1 MHAMARVTVAAVAG
15 VVLALIPP
23 MAAVGQGRQSATSRS
38 TSDTLDVIARIRREA
53 YEHSRVMALASYLTD
68 VVGPR
73 LTNSPNIRRAQAY
86 ARDQLRSWGI
96 RDARLER
103 WGPFG
108 RGWALEAIDV
118 SLTSPDVAPL
128 IAYPK
133 AWSAS
138 TEGPV
143 TGQPVILDVKSAAD
157 LERYRGQLMNRI
169 VLLSP
174 AGPIAPPAVAER
186 LTDAFLLNLAN
197 AGPPLA
203 GGSEFHPTAEQ
214 RAAAE
219 IEMAKWRLVY
229 SELPAVVIEDSP
241 GPSGSVYVT
250 AATVPPDAATG
261 SERHPWDANKPPVV
275 PQIVMAAE
283 HYNRL
288 IRLAALSVPF
298 TLRVNLATRYLDDD
312 VMSDNVIGEIPGSDL
327 SHEVVMFGGCLD
339 SWHTGTGATDNASG
353 AAVALEAMRI
363 LQTLDLHPRRSIR
376 VGLWS
381 AEEQGTLGSRAYV
394 AAHFGRR
401 VVGSNG
407 QVRIERGPEYEA
419 LAGYFNL
426 DWGAGRIRG
435 VYLQGNEAV
444 RPIFRAWLAPF
455 QDLGAS
461 TLTARGIGASD
472 HMSFDDIGLPGFQ
485 FIRDFW
491 EGRPTSAHT
500 NMDVYDRLS
509 AEDLEQSASV
519 VAAFAYQL
527 AMRDEKLPRK

>member
-1 MHAMARVTVAAVAG
+1 MNARVRATWVAAG
-15 VVLALIPP
+15 VVLALVSPTV
-23 MAAVGQGRQSATSRS
+23 AGQDTSSTPGAS
-38 TSDTLDVIARIRREA
+38 TSDALAVVARIRREA
-53 YEHSRVMALASYLTD
+53 YEHSQVMALASYLTD

-73 LTNSPNIRRAQAY
+73 LTNSPNIRRAQTY
-86 ARDQLRSWGI
+86 ARDQMRSGGI

-108 RGWALEAIDV
+108 RGWALEAIEV
-118 SLTSPDVAPL
+118 SLASPDVAPL
-128 IAYPK
+128 IAYAK
-133 AWSAS
+133 AWSPGTA
-138 TEGPV
+138 GPV
-143 TGQPVILDVKSAAD
+143 TGQPVILDVKAAAD
-157 LERYRGQLMNRI
+157 LERYRGQLRDRM
-169 VLLSP
+169 VLFSP
-174 AGPIAPPAVAER
+174 ARPIAPPVVPER
-186 LTDAFLLNLAN
+186 LSDAFLLALAN
-197 AGPPLA
+197 AEPPPA

-214 RAAAE
+214 HAAADL
-219 IEMAKWRLVY
+219 EMAKWRLVY
-229 SELPAVVIEDSP
+229 AESPAVVIEGSP
-241 GPSGSVYVT
+241 SPSGSVYVT
-250 AATVPPDAATG
+250 AAMVPPDGATG
-261 SERHPWDANKPPVV
+261 VDSHPWDGHRPPVV

-288 IRLAALSVPF
+288 IRLGALGVPF
-298 TLRVNLATRYLDDD
+298 TIRVNVAARYLDDD
-312 VMSDNVIGEIPGSDL
+312 LMSDNVIGEIPGSDL
-327 SHEVVMFGGCLD
+327 AREVVMFGGPLD

-376 VGLWS
+376 IGLWS
-381 AEEQGTLGSRAYV
+381 AEEQGRLGSQAYV
-394 AAHFGRR
+394 ATHFGRR
-401 VVGSNG
+401 VAGPDG
-407 QVRIERGPEYEA
+407 HVRIEPGPEYDA

-461 TLTARGIGASD
+461 TLTARGIGSSD
-472 HMSFDDIGLPGFQ
+472 HLSFDEVGLPGFQ

-491 EGRPTSAHT
+491 EGRPTPAHT

-509 AEDLEQSASV
+509 PEDLEQSASV
-519 VAAFAYQL
+519 AAAFAYQL

>member
-1 MHAMARVTVAAVAG
+1 MNARVRATVAAVVG
-15 VVLALIPP
+15 VVLARVPLTV
-23 MAAVGQGRQSATSRS
+23 AGQGSQSATGAPPSS
-38 TSDTLDVIARIRREA
+38 ALDVVGRIRREA
-53 YEHSRVMALASYLTD
+53 YEHSQVMALASYLTD

-73 LTNSPNIRRAQAY
+73 LTNSPNLRRAQAWT
-86 ARDQLRSWGI
+86 RDQLRSWGV

-108 RGWALEAIDV
+108 RGWALDAIEV
-118 SLTSPDVAPL
+118 SLASPDAAPL

-133 AWSAS
+133 AWSPGTA
-138 TEGPV
+138 GPV
-143 TGQPVILDVKSAAD
+143 VGQPVILDVKAAAD
-157 LERYRGQLMNRI
+157 LERYRGQLRNRI
-169 VLLSP
+169 VLFSP
-174 AGPIAPPAVAER
+174 AGPIAPPLMPER
-186 LTDAFLLNLAN
+186 LSDAFLLDLAN
-197 AGPPLA
+197 AGPPLP

-214 RAAAE
+214 RAAADL
-219 IEMAKWRLVY
+219 EMAKWRLVY
-229 SELPAVVIEDSP
+229 AESPSVVIEASP
-241 GPSGSVYVT
+241 GRSGSVYVT
-250 AATVPPDAATG
+250 AATVPPDGTTG
-261 SERHPWDANKPPVV
+261 LERHPWDANQPPVMS
-275 PQIVMAAE
+275 QIVMAPE

-288 IRLAALSVPF
+288 VRLGALGVPF

-312 VMSDNVIGEIPGSDL
+312 LMSDNVIGEIPGSDL
-327 SHEVVMFGGCLD
+327 SREVVMFGGPLD

-353 AAVALEAMRI
+353 AAVALEAIRI
-363 LQTLDLHPRRSIR
+363 LRTLDLHPRRSIR

-381 AEEQGTLGSRAYV
+381 AEEQGRLGSRAYV
-394 AAHFGRR
+394 AAHFGRQ
-401 VVGSNG
+401 VAGPDG
-407 QVRIERGPEYEA
+407 QMRIERGPEYDT

-455 QDLGAS
+455 QDVGAS
-461 TLTARGIGASD
+461 TLTTRGIGSSD

-519 VAAFAYQL
+519 VASFAYQL

>member
-1 MHAMARVTVAAVAG
+1 MTRTVAG
-15 VVLALIPP
+15 VVLAVVAP
-23 MAAVGQGRQSATSRS
+23 MTAVGQRAPSAPGLAS
-38 TSDTLDVIARIRREA
+38 SDVVARIRREA
-53 YEHSRVMALASYLTD
+53 YEHSQVMAIASYLTD

-73 LTNSPNIRRAQAY
+73 LTNSPNLRRAQAY
-86 ARDQLRSWGI
+86 ARDQLQSWGI

-108 RGWALEAIDV
+108 RGWALDAIDV
-118 SLTSPDVAPL
+118 SLASPDVAPL

-133 AWSAS
+133 AWSAG
-138 TEGPV
+138 TAGPV
-143 TGQPVILDVKSAAD
+143 TGQPVILDVKSPAD
-157 LERYRGQLMNRI
+157 LERYRGQLRNRI

-174 AGPIAPPAVAER
+174 ARPIAPPAQPER
-186 LTDAFLLNLAN
+186 LTDAFLLDLAN

-203 GGSEFHPTAEQ
+203 GGSEFHPTVAQ
-214 RAAAE
+214 RAAADL
-219 IEMAKWRLVY
+219 EMAKWRLVY
-229 SELPAVVIEDSP
+229 AESPAVVIEGSTA
-241 GPSGSVYVT
+241 PSGSVYVT
-250 AATVPPDAATG
+250 GAVVPPDAATG
-261 SERHPWDANKPPVV
+261 SDRNPWDANKPAVV
-275 PQIVMAAE
+275 PQIVMAAD

-288 IRLAALSVPF
+288 IRLGALGVPF

-312 VMSDNVIGEIPGSDL
+312 LMSDNVIGEIPGSDR

-339 SWHTGTGATDNASG
+339 SWHTGTGATDNAAG
-353 AAVALEAMRI
+353 AAVALEAMRV
-363 LQTLDLHPRRSIR
+363 LQALDLHPRRSIR

-381 AEEQGTLGSRAYV
+381 AEEQGTLGSQAYV

-401 VVGSNG
+401 VVGSDG
-407 QVRIERGPEYEA
+407 QARIERGPEYDT

-455 QDLGAS
+455 QDVGAS
-461 TLTARGIGASD
+461 TLTARGIGATD

-491 EGRPTSAHT
+491 EGHPNPGHT

-509 AEDLEQSASV
+509 AEDLQQSASL

-527 AMRDEKLPRK
+527 AMRDEKLPHK

>member
-1 MHAMARVTVAAVAG
+1 MKVRVRATLAAVAG
-15 VVLALIPP
+15 VVLALVPP
-23 MAAVGQGRQSATSRS
+23 TVVGQGSQSAASAS
-38 TSDTLDVIARIRREA
+38 PSGALDVVARIRREA
-53 YEHSRVMALASYLTD
+53 YEHSQVMALASYLTD

-86 ARDQLRSWGI
+86 ARDQLQSWGI

-108 RGWALEAIDV
+108 RGWALDAIEV
-118 SLTSPDVAPL
+118 NLASPDVAPL

-133 AWSAS
+133 AWSAG
-138 TEGPV
+138 TAGPV

-157 LERYRGQLMNRI
+157 LARYRGQLRNRI
-169 VLLSP
+169 VLFS
-174 AGPIAPPAVAER
+174 AAKPIAPPVVPER
-186 LTDAFLLNLAN
+186 LTDAFLLDLAN

-214 RAAAE
+214 RAAADLE
-219 IEMAKWRLVY
+219 EATWRLVY
-229 SELPAVVIEDSP
+229 AESPAVVIEGSP
-241 GPSGSVYVT
+241 GRSGSVYVT
-250 AATVPPDAATG
+250 AAMVPPDGATG
-261 SERHPWDANKPPVV
+261 PERHPWDANKPQVV
-275 PQIVMAAE
+275 PQIVMAPE

-288 IRLAALSVPF
+288 IRLGALGVPF

-312 VMSDNVIGEIPGSDL
+312 LMSDNVIGEIPGSDL
-327 SHEVVMFGGCLD
+327 SREVVMFGGCLD

-363 LQTLDLHPRRSIR
+363 LETLGLHPRRSIR

-401 VVGSNG
+401 VTDPDGH
-407 QVRIERGPEYEA
+407 VRIERGPEYDT

-444 RPIFRAWLAPF
+444 RPILRAWLAPF
-455 QDLGAS
+455 QDVGAS
-461 TLTARGIGASD
+461 TLTARGIGSSD

-509 AEDLEQSASV
+509 EEDLEQSASV
-519 VAAFAYQL
+519 VAAVAYQL

>member
-1 MHAMARVTVAAVAG
+1 MNVRVRATLTAVAG
-15 VVLALIPP
+15 AVLALVPP
-23 MAAVGQGRQSATSRS
+23 IVAAQGALSAPSATSEA
-38 TSDTLDVIARIRREA
+38 TDVVARIRREA
-53 YEHSRVMALASYLTD
+53 YEHSQVMALASYLTD

-86 ARDQLRSWGI
+86 ARDQLQSWGI

-108 RGWALEAIDV
+108 RGWALDAIEV
-118 SLTSPDVAPL
+118 SLASPDVAPL

-138 TEGPV
+138 TAGEV

-157 LERYRGQLMNRI
+157 LERYRGQLRNRI
-169 VLLSP
+169 VLFSALR
-174 AGPIAPPAVAER
+174 PIAPPASPER
-186 LTDAFLLNLAN
+186 LTDAFLLDLAN
-197 AGPPLA
+197 AGPPLPGA
-203 GGSEFHPTAEQ
+203 SQYHPTAEQ
-214 RAAAE
+214 RAAGDL
-219 IEMAKWRLVY
+219 EMAKWRLVY
-229 SELPAVVIEDSP
+229 TESPSVVIEGSP
-241 GPSGSVYVT
+241 SASGSVYVT
-250 AATVPPDAATG
+250 AAMVPPDGAPGAG
-261 SERHPWDANKPPVV
+261 RHPWDAAKPPVV

-288 IRLAALSVPF
+288 IRLGALGVPF
-298 TLRVNLATRYLDDD
+298 TLRVRLATRYLDDD
-312 VMSDNVIGEIPGSDL
+312 LMSDNVIGEIPGLDL
-327 SHEVVMFGGCLD
+327 SREVVMFGGCLD

-363 LQTLDLHPRRSIR
+363 LQTLGLRPRRSIR

-401 VVGSNG
+401 VVGPDG
-407 QVRIERGPEYEA
+407 QTRIERGPEYDA

-455 QDLGAS
+455 QDVGAS
-461 TLTARGIGASD
+461 TLTARLIGSSD

-519 VAAFAYQL
+519 VAAFAYEL

>member
-1 MHAMARVTVAAVAG
+1 MLAAVAG
-15 VVLALIPP
+15 VVLALVPP
-23 MAAVGQGRQSATSRS
+23 TAAGQARLSAQS
-38 TSDTLDVIARIRREA
+38 TSTSEALGVVASIRREA
-53 YEHSRVMALASYLTD
+53 YEHSQVMALASYLTD

-73 LTNSPNIRRAQAY
+73 LTNSPNLRRAQAY

-96 RDARLER
+96 RNARLER

-108 RGWALEAIDV
+108 RGWALDGIEM

-133 AWSAS
+133 AWSAG
-138 TEGPV
+138 TVGPV
-143 TGQPVILDVKSAAD
+143 TGQPVIFDVKTAAD
-157 LERYRGQLMNRI
+157 LARYRGQLRNRI
-169 VLLSP
+169 VLFSP
-174 AGPIAPPAVAER
+174 ARPIAPPVVPER
-186 LTDAFLLNLAN
+186 LGDGFLLGLAN
-197 AGPPLA
+197 AEPPLP
-203 GGSEFHPTAEQ
+203 GGSEFHPTADQ
-214 RAAAE
+214 RAAADLE
-219 IEMAKWRLVY
+219 TAKWRLVY
-229 SELPAVVIEDSP
+229 AESPSVVIEGSP
-241 GPSGSVYVT
+241 SPSGSVYVT
-250 AATVPPDAATG
+250 AATVPPDGATG
-261 SERHPWDANKPPVV
+261 AERYPWDAAKPPVV

-288 IRLAALSVPF
+288 IRLGALGVPF
-298 TLRVNLATRYLDDD
+298 TLRVSLATRYLDDD
-312 VMSDNVIGEIPGSDL
+312 LMSDNVIGEIPGADL
-327 SHEVVMFGGCLD
+327 SREVVMFGGCLD

-363 LQTLDLHPRRSIR
+363 LQALDLHPRRSIR

-401 VVGSNG
+401 VAGPDG
-407 QVRIERGPEYEA
+407 HMRIERGPEYDA

-435 VYLQGNEAV
+435 VYLQGNDAV

-455 QDLGAS
+455 QDVGAS
-461 TLTARGIGASD
+461 TLTARLIGSSD

-500 NMDVYDRLS
+500 NMDVFDRLS